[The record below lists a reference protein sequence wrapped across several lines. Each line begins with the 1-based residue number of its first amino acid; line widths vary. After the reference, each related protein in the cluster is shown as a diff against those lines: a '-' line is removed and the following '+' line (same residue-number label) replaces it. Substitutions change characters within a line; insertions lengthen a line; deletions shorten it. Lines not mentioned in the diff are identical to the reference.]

1 MRSKP
6 LLFVLSLVMVLTT
19 AVAAR
24 AEWFLDAY
32 LGPAFTQN
40 GNFKNGPAASATTKF
55 DTVFSLGGRGGY
67 YFESLPYLG
76 SFPYLGLALDLSHY
90 QPDGSF
96 GGGGSGFR
104 FDTKVT
110 ALSLDAM
117 LRLPLL
123 TSKDF
128 PKGRLQPYL
137 SVGPGLY
144 FSHMKINPTPVFGSS
159 DSDTS
164 VGVKAAAGATW
175 LLTQRIGLLA
185 EYRFSHFNANYL
197 GFDADVNSHRLQFG
211 ATLRF

>member
-6 LLFVLSLVMVLTT
+6 LLFVLSLAMVLTA

-32 LGPAFTQN
+32 VGPAFTQN
-40 GNFKNGPAASATTKF
+40 GDFKNGPAASATTKF
-55 DTVFSLGGRGGY
+55 DTAFSLGGRGGY

-117 LRLPLL
+117 L
-123 TSKDF
+123 
-128 PKGRLQPYL
+128 RLQPYL